1 MELRGVFGPNGASS
15 YVMKMTSQEAFV
27 ETLRVNGVKVA
38 FGIVGSAFMPSLDAM
53 KKAGIRFVDVG
64 HEQGAAHMA
73 DGYNRAGGEIAVCIG
88 QNGPGITNFVTAVA
102 AAYWNHTPML
112 VVTPETGAM
121 TQGLGGFQE
130 TRQLPY
136 FQEITCHQE
145 TLLHPSRMV
154 ESLTRCFQRA
164 RQHSAPVQFN
174 VPRDMFYQEID
185 VEIPEPI
192 LPGRQPGDESLVSR
206 AADLLKGATFPVIV
220 AGAGV
225 VLSDAVEECK
235 QLAERLGAPVANS
248 YLHNDSFPAS
258 HPLAVGPLGYQ
269 GWESA
274 MKLVKQA
281 DVILALGTR
290 LNPFSTLPQH
300 DIEYWTGA
308 ARIIQ
313 VDSNPNMLGLA
324 KPIDIGICGDA
335 QAVANQLIRA
345 LEGHS
350 AGAAGDDRK
359 AQIAAAKKEWLDKL
373 ADWDHEDDDPGSTW
387 NARAREAD
395 PQKLAPRQV
404 LRAIQEGLP
413 SDAMVST
420 DIGNICSIANS
431 YLPFEQPRSFLAP
444 GMFGNCGYAFP
455 TIVGAKMARPDR
467 PAVAL
472 AGDGA
477 FGIAANE
484 LPTCNR
490 MGIPVTVVVFRNNQ
504 WGAEKKNDIL
514 WFNERFVGTEL
525 KDKFSWADVATAFG
539 VNGVRVETMEEVTK
553 AVSDACAAQKDGI
566 TTLIEVVV
574 NMELGAP
581 FRRDAMLDQATLL
594 DRYKELTVSR

>member
-1 MELRGVFGPNGASS
+1 
-15 YVMKMTSQEAFV
+15 MTSQEAFV
-27 ETLRVNGVKVA
+27 ETLRINGVKVA
-38 FGIVGSAFMPSLDAM
+38 FGIVGSAFMPGLDIFAR
-53 KKAGIRFVDVG
+53 AGIRFVDVA

-73 DGYNRAGGEIAVCIG
+73 DGYCRAGGEIAVCIA

-102 AAYWNHTPML
+102 AAYWNHTPMI
-112 VVTPETGAM
+112 VITPETGAK

-136 FQEITCHQE
+136 FEEITCHQE
-145 TLLHPSRMV
+145 TLAHPSRIV
-154 ESLTRCFQRA
+154 ESLSRCFQRA

-174 VPRDMFYQEID
+174 IPRDYFCQIID
-185 VEIPEPI
+185 VEIPQPI
-192 LPGRQPGDESLVSR
+192 LPGRQPGDTEIVAR
-206 AADLLKGATFPVIV
+206 AADLLRQAKFPMIV

-225 VLSDAVEECK
+225 VLGDAVDECRR
-235 QLAERLGAPVANS
+235 LAECLEAPVANS

-274 MKLVKQA
+274 MTLIKDA

-300 DIEYWTGA
+300 NIDYWTGK

-313 VDSNPNMLGLA
+313 VDANPDMLGLA
-324 KPIDIGICGDA
+324 KPIDIGICGDTR
-335 QAVANQLIRA
+335 AVALQLVDA

-350 AGAAGDDRK
+350 PGEAGERRRNA
-359 AQIAAAKKEWLDKL
+359 IATAKSAWLQKL
-373 ADWDHEDDDPGSTW
+373 AGWDHEEDDAGSQW
-387 NARAREAD
+387 NAKAQAAAPNRM
-395 PQKLAPRQV
+395 APRQA
-404 LRAIQEGLP
+404 LRAIQDGLP
-413 SDAMVST
+413 PDAMVST
-420 DIGNICSIANS
+420 DIGNICAMANS

-455 TIVGAKMARPDR
+455 AIMGAKLACPNR

-472 AGDGA
+472 VGDGA
-477 FGIAANE
+477 FGISLNE
-484 LPTCNR
+484 LPTCDR
-490 MGIPVTVVVFRNNQ
+490 MQIPVTIVVFRNEQ

-514 WFNERFVGTEL
+514 WFDERFVGTEL
-525 KDKFSWADVATAFG
+525 GDDFSYAEVAKAFG
-539 VNGVRVETMEEVTK
+539 LEGVRVESMEALSE
-553 AVSDACAAQKDGI
+553 AMRASCAAQGEGR

-574 NMELGAP
+574 NKELGAP
-581 FRRDAMLDQATLL
+581 FRRDAMQDQRCLL
-594 DRYKELTVSR
+594 PRYAELTVSR

>member
-1 MELRGVFGPNGASS
+1 MQ
-15 YVMKMTSQEAFV
+15 MTSQEAFV
-27 ETLRVNGVKVA
+27 ETLRVQGVKVA
-38 FGIVGSAFMPSLDAM
+38 FGIVGSAFMPGLDVFER
-53 KKAGIRFVDVG
+53 AGVRFVDVA

-73 DGYNRAGGEIAVCIG
+73 DGYTRISGEVAVCIA

-102 AAYWNHTPML
+102 AAFWNHTPMV
-112 VVTPETGAM
+112 VVTPETATK

-136 FQEITCHQE
+136 FSEITCHQE
-145 TLLHPSRMV
+145 TLADPARMV

-174 VPRDMFYQEID
+174 IPRDFFCQVLD
-185 VEIPEPI
+185 FEIPEPMI
-192 LPGRQPGDESLVSR
+192 PGRQLGDKDTVNT
-206 AADLLKGATFPVIV
+206 AAQMLANASFPVIV

-225 VLSDAVEECK
+225 VLSDAVDECR

-300 DIEYWTGA
+300 DIEYWTGQA
-308 ARIIQ
+308 KIIQ
-313 VDSNPNMLGLA
+313 VDANPDMLGLA
-324 KPIDIGICGDA
+324 KPIDVGICGDA
-335 QAVANQLIRA
+335 RAVAGQLLEA
-345 LEGHS
+345 LGGHHAGEAGEQRKHEIATQKS
-350 AGAAGDDRK
+350 A
-359 AQIAAAKKEWLDKL
+359 WLQKL
-373 ADWDHEDDDPGSTW
+373 AGWDHEEDEMGSSW
-387 NARAREAD
+387 NTRAKAAEPD
-395 PQKLAPRQV
+395 KMAPRQV
-404 LRAIQEGLP
+404 LRAIQDGLP
-413 SDAMVST
+413 KDAMVST
-420 DIGNICSIANS
+420 DIGNICAMANS

-455 TIVGAKMARPDR
+455 SIMGAKLARPDR

-472 AGDGA
+472 VGDGA
-477 FGIAANE
+477 FGISLNE

-490 MGIPVTVVVFRNNQ
+490 MDIPVTIVVFRNGQ

-514 WFNERFVGTEL
+514 WYDERFVGTEL
-525 KDKFSWADVATAFG
+525 GDTFSFADVAKAFG
-539 VNGVRVETMEEVTK
+539 IQGVRVTTMADLTK
-553 AVSDACAAQKDGI
+553 AIADSCAAQNDGI
-566 TTLIEVVV
+566 STLVEVVV
-574 NMELGAP
+574 NKELGAP
-581 FRRDAMLDQATLL
+581 FRRDAMQDQSCLL
-594 DRYKELTVSR
+594 PRYQDLTISR